1 MVMASQQ
8 AVEHFLTVSLKYL
21 LFFKLI
27 TDLMA
32 IITLIVVG
40 AWMFDLY

>member
-8 AVEHFLTVSLKYL
+8 AVEQFLTVSLKYL
-21 LFFKLI
+21 LFKLI

-32 IITLIVVG
+32 IITLCCWCMDV
-40 AWMFDLY
+40 

>member
-21 LFFKLI
+21 LFKLI